1 MNLSKPQVDESF
13 RVLHKKAHEF
23 VTDQHEILTEDF
35 SFGAYDQYSLDT
47 RESNISFVKDGE
59 EVLKAGF
66 QAVGYWDENSGLWTW
81 RWANPAIPSG
91 EVEELD
97 IIRNYG
103 EFFNYG
109 LLTQAEWPATEGDAW
124 AVTAIA
130 AYLRG
135 GKGIFKIQIDGT
147 PHFVYFTKLLTT

>member
-35 SFGAYDQYSLDT
+35 SFGAYDQYSLDADK
-47 RESNISFVKDGE
+47 SNISFIKDGV
-59 EVLKAGF
+59 EVLKVAY
-66 QAVGYWDENSGLWTW
+66 QAVGALNEDNGLWTW
-81 RWANPAIPSG
+81 RWDNPEIAPS
-91 EVEELD
+91 EREELEV
-97 IIRNYG
+97 IKNYG
-103 EFFNYG
+103 DFFNYG
-109 LLTQAEWPATEGDAW
+109 MLTQAQWPASEADAW

-135 GKGIFKIQIDGT
+135 GKGIFKIQIDGS
-147 PHFVYFTKLLTT
+147 PHFVYFEKILTT

>member
-35 SFGAYDQYSLDT
+35 SFGAYDQYSLDADK
-47 RESNISFVKDGE
+47 SNISFIKDGV
-59 EVLKAGF
+59 EVLKVAY
-66 QAVGYWDENSGLWTW
+66 QAVGALNENNGLWTW
-81 RWANPAIPSG
+81 RWDNPEIAPS
-91 EVEELD
+91 EREELE
-97 IIRNYG
+97 IIKNYG
-103 EFFNYG
+103 DFFNYG
-109 LLTQAEWPATEGDAW
+109 MLTQAQWPAVEADAW

-135 GKGIFKIQIDGT
+135 GKGIFKIQIDGS
-147 PHFVYFTKLLTT
+147 PHFVYFEKILTT